1 MSEANDIIKPTDVL
15 LAELRGMIEEA
26 RGQVAQVTN
35 AALTM
40 LFWKIGQ
47 RIHRDILGKKR
58 ADYGKRIVASL
69 GRHLTAEFGAGFGEK
84 NLRRMIQFAEAFP
97 DEEIVAAL
105 RRQLGWTHFQDAD
118 SNPGSIKT
126 KFLRRDV
133 PS

>member
-1 MSEANDIIKPTDVL
+1 MNEANDIIKPTDAL
-15 LAELRGMIEEA
+15 LAELRGMIAEA

-84 NLRRMIQFAEAFP
+84 NLRTLIEFMFP
-97 DEEIVAAL
+97 TSSRVNFIVPVAVELVAM
-105 RRQLGWTHFQDAD
+105 
-118 SNPGSIKT
+118 
-126 KFLRRDV
+126 
-133 PS
+133 